1 VNLLLRASQEH
12 VRRHADLA
20 GAAASGICL
29 IHCLLMPVLVSCI
42 PGFVAYIPGNAG
54 FHHTLAAVVVL
65 LGTAAFVPGYRLHR
79 RKALLALV
87 TTGISLVL
95 VVAWSGDALNSA
107 LELILSLAGSSMLI
121 GAHLLNRSF
130 CRQCLDCKQAES
142 CSATKI
148 N

>member
-1 VNLLLRASQEH
+1 
-12 VRRHADLA
+12 
-20 GAAASGICL
+20 
-29 IHCLLMPVLVSCI
+29 MPILVSCI
-42 PGFVAYIPGNAG
+42 PGFVAYIPGDAG
-54 FHHTLAAVVVL
+54 FHHALAVVVVL

-95 VVAWSGDALNSA
+95 IVACFGETLNSA
-107 LELILSLAGSSMLI
+107 LELIISLAGSSMLI

-130 CRQCLDCKQAES
+130 CRQCLDCKEAES